1 MSVYEVYDQL
11 IESQQ
16 KVKELKQRIRVL
28 ESLLDAVSEDREKI
42 REEKNDIQSQF
53 DAENYDRSI
62 NGDD

>member
-53 DAENYDRSI
+53 DAENYDRSV